1 MSRVDSIQEVVRRH
15 LCMGCG
21 ACAAARPD
29 IVQMADT
36 EAHGRRPVIASD
48 VPSDAG
54 RALAGVCPGRA
65 IDAKPPGTG
74 GKRDYSYA
82 AWGPVLE
89 VWEGHATDPE
99 LRFKG
104 SSGGVV
110 SALAMFCIE
119 LKDYAGAVQVRA
131 RPDQPLLNESVI
143 SRSRDEVLAA
153 SASRYAPA
161 SPCER
166 LADLRGSSQPHV
178 FIGKPC
184 DIAGSARLVAEQPAL
199 ADSVALT
206 ISIFCAGTPSVAGSR
221 ELLRRL
227 GVTDGDEVLDLR
239 YRGRGWPGAMAV
251 RFRKAETGEILEAEM
266 SYAQGWGEILQK
278 HKQWRC
284 QLCADHLGE
293 HADLSIG
300 DPWYRPLDGEDPGQ
314 SLIVVRTERGRRILQ
329 EAMRAGILNLDRRS
343 LATLAASQPN
353 LEQTRGAVFGRSLTA
368 RLAGMGAP
376 RYRGAGLH
384 RVWWRALSPVA
395 KFRSIAGTLKRLMRK
410 GLLRSERAAL
420 LEVSGHD

>member
-1 MSRVDSIQEVVRRH
+1 MRRVDTIQEVVRKN

-29 IVQMADT
+29 IVRMIDT

-48 VPSDAG
+48 APSGAG
-54 RALAGVCPGRA
+54 RELARVCPGRA
-65 IDAKPPGTG
+65 IDARSPGPG
-74 GKRDYSYA
+74 GARDYSYA

-99 LRFKG
+99 LRFRG

-110 SALAMFCIE
+110 SALALFCIDH
-119 LKDYAGAVQVRA
+119 KNFAGAVQVRA

-143 SRSRDEVLAA
+143 SRSRAEVLAA

-166 LADLRGSSQPHV
+166 LADLRGSAQPHV

-184 DIAGSARLVAEQPAL
+184 DVAGSARLVAEQPSL

-206 ISIFCAGTPSVAGSR
+206 ISIFCAGTPSIAGSR

-227 GVTDGDEVLDLR
+227 GVSDGDEVLELR
-239 YRGRGWPGAMAV
+239 YRGRGWPGNMAV
-251 RFRKAETGEILEAEM
+251 RFRKADTGEIHEAST
-266 SYAQGWGEILQK
+266 SYAEGWGEILQK

-300 DPWYRPLDGEDPGQ
+300 DPWYRPVAEDDPGQ
-314 SLIVVRTERGRRILQ
+314 SLVVVRTERGRRILQ
-329 EAMRAGILNLDRRS
+329 EAMRAGIVKLERRT

-353 LEQTRGAVFGRSLTA
+353 LEQTRGAVFGRCLTA
-368 RLAGMGAP
+368 RMVGASAP

-395 KFRSIAGTLKRLMRK
+395 KFRSIAGTLKRLLGK
-410 GLLRSERAAL
+410 GLLRGERATL
-420 LEVSGHD
+420 LEVPQP

>member
-1 MSRVDSIQEVVRRH
+1 MPGVDTIQKVVSNH

-21 ACAAARPD
+21 TCAAARPD
-29 IVQMADT
+29 IVRMVDT
-36 EAHGRRPVIASD
+36 AAHGRRPLIATD
-48 VPSDAG
+48 ATPAAG
-54 RALAGVCPGRA
+54 RELARVCPGRA
-65 IDAKPPGTG
+65 IDARPPAPG
-74 GKRDYSYA
+74 GRRDYSHA

-89 VWEGHATDPE
+89 VWEGHAMDPE
-99 LRFKG
+99 LRFRG

-110 SALAMFCIE
+110 SALALFCIE
-119 LKDYAGAVQVRA
+119 QKNYAGAVQVRA
-131 RPDQPLLNESVI
+131 RPEQPLFNESVI
-143 SRSRDEVLAA
+143 SRSRADVLAA

-166 LADLRGSSQPHV
+166 LADLRASGQPHV

-184 DIAGSARLVAEQPAL
+184 DVAGGARLAAEEPAL
-199 ADSVALT
+199 ADGLALS

-221 ELLRRL
+221 ELLRHL
-227 GVTDGDEVLDLR
+227 GVSDRDEVLELR
-239 YRGRGWPGAMAV
+239 YRGRGWPGDMVV
-251 RFRKAETGEILEAEM
+251 RYRDAATGEDREAST
-266 SYAQGWGEILQK
+266 SYAEGWGDILQK

-300 DPWYRPLDGEDPGQ
+300 DPWYRPVAAGEAGQ
-314 SLIVVRTERGRRILQ
+314 SLVLVRTERGRRILQ
-329 EAMRAGILNLDRRS
+329 EAMQAGVLHLERRS

-368 RLAGMGAP
+368 RIAGASAP

-384 RVWWRALSPVA
+384 RVWWRALSPLA
-395 KFRSIAGTLKRLMRK
+395 KFRSMAGTLKRLLRK
-410 GLLRSERAAL
+410 GLLRREQATL
-420 LEVSGHD
+420 LETPVP

>member
-1 MSRVDSIQEVVRRH
+1 MRRVDTIQEVVRKN

-29 IVQMADT
+29 IVRMVDT

-48 VPSDAG
+48 APSGAG
-54 RALAGVCPGRA
+54 RELARVCPGRA
-65 IDAKPPGTG
+65 IDARSPGPG
-74 GKRDYSYA
+74 GARDYSYA

-99 LRFKG
+99 LRFRG

-110 SALAMFCIE
+110 SALALFCIDR
-119 LKDYAGAVQVRA
+119 KNFAGAVQVRA

-143 SRSRDEVLAA
+143 SRSRAEVLAA

-166 LADLRGSSQPHV
+166 LADLRGSAQPHV

-184 DIAGSARLVAEQPAL
+184 DVAGSARLVAEQPSL

-206 ISIFCAGTPSVAGSR
+206 ISIFCAGTPSIAGSR

-227 GVTDGDEVLDLR
+227 GVSDGDEVLELR
-239 YRGRGWPGAMAV
+239 YRGRGWPGNMAV
-251 RFRKAETGEILEAEM
+251 RFRKADTGEIHEAST
-266 SYAQGWGEILQK
+266 SYAEGWGEILQK

-300 DPWYRPLDGEDPGQ
+300 DPWYRPVAEDDPGQ
-314 SLIVVRTERGRRILQ
+314 SLVVVRTERGRRILQ
-329 EAMRAGILNLDRRS
+329 EAMRAGIVKLERRT

-353 LEQTRGAVFGRSLTA
+353 LEQTRGAVFGRCLTA
-368 RLAGMGAP
+368 RMVGASAP

-395 KFRSIAGTLKRLMRK
+395 KFRSIAGTLKRLLGK
-410 GLLRSERAAL
+410 GLLRGERATL
-420 LEVSGHD
+420 LEVPQP